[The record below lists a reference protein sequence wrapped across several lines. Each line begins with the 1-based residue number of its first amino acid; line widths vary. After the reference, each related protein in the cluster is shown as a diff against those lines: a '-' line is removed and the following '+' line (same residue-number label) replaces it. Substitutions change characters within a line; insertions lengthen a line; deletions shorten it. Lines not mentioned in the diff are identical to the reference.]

1 MPPSN
6 TFSRIFSQSP
16 IRPLQ
21 QHMAKVLECSN
32 QLPLFL
38 EAVTA
43 SDWAKAEQIYQEIK
57 RIENLAD
64 DDKRSIRLHLPKSLF
79 MPISRNDLLELLSKQ
94 DDVANCAKDIA
105 GVILGRRMEVP
116 ASMRDTLNAYIEAS
130 LNAVSEAHTIVNEL
144 DELIET
150 GFGGREVDWIEK
162 LIDRLEEIESQ
173 SDSIQIDIRSML
185 HKIEKELSPIDVMF
199 MYKIFELIGNL
210 ADCAKKVGDQIHVIV
225 AH

>member
-1 MPPSN
+1 VPSN

-38 EAVTA
+38 QAASEA
-43 SDWAKAEQIYQEIK
+43 DWTKATQIYREIS

-105 GVILGRRMEVP
+105 GIVLGRHMQIPV
-116 ASMRDTLNAYIEAS
+116 SMKDTLNAYVEAS

-162 LIDRLEEIESQ
+162 LITRLDEIESQ
-173 SDSIQIDIRSML
+173 SDLIQIDIRSKL
-185 HKIEKELSPIDVMF
+185 HKIEKDLSPVDVMF

-225 AH
+225 AR

>member
-1 MPPSN
+1 MPSN

-16 IRPLQ
+16 IKPLQ
-21 QHMAKVLECSN
+21 QHMAKVLDCST

-38 EAVTA
+38 QAVIA
-43 SDWAKAEQIYQEIK
+43 SDWPKASDIYQEIS

-64 DDKRSIRLHLPKSLF
+64 DDKRNIRLHLPKSLF

-105 GVILGRRMEVP
+105 GIILGRKMEVP
-116 ASMRDTLNAYIEAS
+116 ASMKDTLTAYVEAS

-162 LIDRLEEIESQ
+162 LINRLDEIESQ
-173 SDSIQIDIRSML
+173 SDLIQIDIRSKL
-185 HKIEKELSPIDVMF
+185 HKIEKELSPVDVMF

-210 ADCAKKVGDQIHVIV
+210 ADCSKKVGDQIHVIV
-225 AH
+225 AR